1 MAGVLPS
8 SGGSSY
14 SLDDLNVVESLKWG
28 EKGYS
33 GFSQQLNTKQMDAIT
48 RVFEELG
55 LPAQFRRDDENKP
68 RIESPMLSA
77 EEFKEKLKELRNKIK
92 P

>member
-14 SLDDLNVVESLKWG
+14 SLDDLNIVENLKWDR
-28 EKGYS
+28 EDYA
-33 GFSQQLNTKQMDAIT
+33 GFSEQLSSKQMDAIT

-55 LPAQFRRDDENKP
+55 LPAQFRRDDDNKP
-68 RIESPMLSA
+68 RIEVPMLGA
-77 EEFKEKLKELRNKIK
+77 EELKEKIQELRNKIK